1 MSIDGLNMTVWA
13 KQLQANLNKI
23 HVFADRSV
31 TNRKYEGELEEGGK
45 VKINSIG
52 RITVKDYTRNAG
64 AGNTAASPTIAGI
77 DRPEILQAS
86 AMWLEATEQKYFNFE
101 IDDIDKAMQ
110 TPDIMTDA
118 MREAAYAI
126 KNTIDLFVAS
136 TIQTGVAGT
145 ADATGNRLSARTI
158 GTGLG
163 DDSAYEALVALK
175 VKLDEND
182 VPDVAR
188 WCAVPPWFHGNLLLD
203 GRFTNYGTPANRE
216 NLKNG
221 SVGEAAGFL
230 IKLSNNLSGST
241 SGTLAVAGG
250 VYTVL
255 AGVADACTFGET
267 IASLKP
273 FEPQD
278 GFNHA
283 IKGLH
288 VYGAKVTR
296 PYALASVAC
305 TAA

>member
-23 HVFADRSV
+23 HVVADRSV

-175 VKLDEND
+175 GKPDEND
-182 VPDVAR
+182 VP
-188 WCAVPPWFHGNLLLD
+188 
-203 GRFTNYGTPANRE
+203 
-216 NLKNG
+216 
-221 SVGEAAGFL
+221 
-230 IKLSNNLSGST
+230 
-241 SGTLAVAGG
+241 
-250 VYTVL
+250 
-255 AGVADACTFGET
+255 
-267 IASLKP
+267 
-273 FEPQD
+273 
-278 GFNHA
+278 
-283 IKGLH
+283 H
-288 VYGAKVTR
+288 V
-296 PYALASVAC
+296 
-305 TAA
+305 